1 MWFSYAARVDPKK
14 NENFP
19 VKGAEL
25 QVKGPKKD
33 LLFALRDV
41 QYMQYYMYYLNI
53 YIYNM
58 YIGYMYINNIYAYI
72 IYVL

>member
-1 MWFSYAARVDPKK
+1 MCGFLTQHGWTPKK

-53 YIYNM
+53 YK
-58 YIGYMYINNIYAYI
+58 YI
-72 IYVL
+72 